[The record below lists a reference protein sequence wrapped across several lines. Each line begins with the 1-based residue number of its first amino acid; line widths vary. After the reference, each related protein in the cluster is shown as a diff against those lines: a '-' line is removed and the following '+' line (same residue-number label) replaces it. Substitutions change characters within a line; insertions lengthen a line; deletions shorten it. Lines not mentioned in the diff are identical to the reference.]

1 MIKIYG
7 IKNCD
12 TMKKAFNWLNENDV
26 EYEFIDYKKQNPKSE
41 DLKTWCE
48 KVGWETLLNTRG
60 TTWRKIDPS
69 KKNNLDAKKV
79 IDLLVENPS
88 AIKRPVIIDLRGNV
102 IVGLDLERYEQTL
115 TT

>member
-12 TMKKAFNWLNENDV
+12 TMKKAFDWLNENTI
-26 EYEFIDYKKQNPKSE
+26 EYELIDYKKQKPKLG

-69 KKNNLDAKKV
+69 KKNNLDARRA
-79 IDLLVENPS
+79 IELLVEYPS
-88 AIKRPVIIDLRGNV
+88 AIKRPVIVDQRGNV